1 MTAQL
6 APRSHTVGDRE
17 NERAGKADAAADA
30 LWLATLQRLCG
41 RAAHDVKGALN
52 GVSLNIEVVRSR
64 SEKPGATVA
73 PYAHAAAD
81 QLEGVISMT
90 EALLWLVRSASPG
103 LDVGAVVAKIDA
115 LIGASARSDSR
126 RFEVDRSVE
135 AVGTTAADGNV
146 VRLAV
151 AHCVLA
157 ALDASADVRVASAIS
172 GEGDASLQIECRDGA
187 ALATDPELVDIAE
200 RAGIQVRAE
209 QSAIFIRFPR

>member
-17 NERAGKADAAADA
+17 NESVGKAGATADA

-41 RAAHDVKGALN
+41 LAAHDVKGALN

-103 LDVGAVVAKIDA
+103 IDIGGVVGKIDA
-115 LIGASARSDSR
+115 LIGASARADGR

-135 AVGTTAADGNV
+135 TIGTTAADGNA

-151 AHCVLA
+151 ARCVLA
-157 ALDASADVRVASAIS
+157 ALDASADVRCASANS
-172 GEGDASLQIECRDGA
+172 GEGEPSLHIECRDGA
-187 ALATDPELVDIAE
+187 ALATDPELAE
-200 RAGIQVRAE
+200 AVEHTGIQVRAE